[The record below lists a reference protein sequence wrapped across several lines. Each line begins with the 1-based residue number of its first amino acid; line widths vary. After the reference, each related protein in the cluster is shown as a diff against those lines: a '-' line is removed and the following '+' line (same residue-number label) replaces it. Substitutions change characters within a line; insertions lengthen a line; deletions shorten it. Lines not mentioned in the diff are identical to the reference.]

1 MKGQRKNLALVFLII
16 LIFLYIFYLIS
27 QTKNVAIE
35 ELPYSSFL
43 NKVRLGRVAEVR
55 IQGNDING
63 IYKNKKF
70 FHTYIAYDDPK
81 LISTLMNYRVKVYG
95 IPKKEGGGFWG
106 GLINIFLW
114 VFLPVML
121 LWSLFSRQMQGGPA
135 SKVFSFGKSRA
146 KLQTDKSKKVT
157 FKDVAGVEEAKEEVQ
172 EIIEFLKDPKKFTKL
187 GARIPKGVL
196 LVGAPG
202 TGKTLL
208 AKAIAGEA
216 DVPFFSISGSDFVEM
231 FVGVGASRVRDL
243 FEKGKRSAPCIIFI
257 DEIDAV
263 GRHRGAGLGGG
274 HDEREQTLN
283 QLLVE
288 MDGFNAN
295 TAIILVAA
303 TNRPDVLDPALLRP
317 GRFDRQIVVDM
328 PDVKGREEILKV
340 HVKNKP
346 LAKEVDLKKI
356 AQGTPGFT
364 GADLENLV
372 NEAALLAARRNKD
385 KIYMSEIEE
394 AKDKIL
400 MGPERKSMIITEEDK
415 KITAYHEAGHAVA
428 GILLKHTDPIHKV
441 TIIPRGRALGVTQS
455 LPENEKHNYVKE
467 YWLDNLIMLL
477 SGRVAE
483 ELKFKTVSTGATND
497 IERATDIAR
506 KMVRQWGMSQKVGP
520 IYVANEKEHIF
531 LGRDISQHKDYSEK
545 TAQEIDAEIK
555 RIIMNSYNKSKEL
568 LRKNSKLLDALAKEL
583 LKKEV
588 LDAEDIKRITKKYK
602 SASKSK
608 K

>member
-1 MKGQRKNLALVFLII
+1 MKGQRKNLALIFLII

-27 QTKNVAIE
+27 QTKNIPIE

-43 NKVRLGRVAEVR
+43 SKVKTGRVREVR

-63 IYKNKKF
+63 IYKNKKY
-70 FHTYIAYDDPK
+70 FHTYIPYNDSR
-81 LISTLMNYRVKVYG
+81 LITTLVNYRVKVFG
-95 IPKKEGGGFWG
+95 IPKKEGGGFWS
-106 GLINIFLW
+106 GLLNIVLW
-114 VFLPVML
+114 IILPLVL
-121 LWSLFSRQMQGGPA
+121 LWGLFSRQMQGGPA

-146 KLQTDKSKKVT
+146 KLQTDKTQKVT

-172 EIIEFLKDPKKFTKL
+172 EIIEFLKEPKKFTKL

-216 DVPFFSISGSDFVEM
+216 NVPFFSISGSDFVEM

-243 FEKGKRSAPCIIFI
+243 FEKGKKSAPCIIFI

-263 GRHRGAGLGGG
+263 GRHRGAGVGGG

-295 TAIILVAA
+295 TAVILVAA

-340 HVKNKP
+340 HIKNKP
-346 LAKEVDLKKI
+346 LADEVDLKKI

-385 KIYMSEIEE
+385 KVYMAEIEE

-400 MGPERKSMIITEEDK
+400 MGPERKSMIISEEDK
-415 KITAYHEAGHAVA
+415 KITAYHEAGHAIA

-455 LPENEKHNYVKE
+455 LPEAEKHNYTRE
-467 YWLDNLIMLL
+467 YWLDNLVMLL

-483 ELKFKTVSTGATND
+483 ELKFKTISTGATND
-497 IERATDIAR
+497 IERASDIVR
-506 KMVRQWGMSQKVGP
+506 KMVRQWGMSSKIGP
-520 IYVANEKEHIF
+520 VYVATEKEHIF
-531 LGRDISQHKDYSEK
+531 LGRDITQHKDYSEK
-545 TAQEIDAEIK
+545 TAEDIDDEVK
-555 RIIMNSYNKSKEL
+555 RIIMNSYNRSKSLVKKHYSFLE
-568 LRKNSKLLDALAKEL
+568 ALAKEL
-583 LKKEV
+583 LRKEV
-588 LDAEDIKRITKKYK
+588 LDAGDIKKISAKFIKKV
-602 SASKSK
+602 K
-608 K
+608 KA